1 MLTNTHLRQ
10 LYDEHQPSLLNF
22 AIYLVGSREDAMEI
36 VNDVYV
42 SLWQNRHTYN
52 EIRSIKSYLFSAVKN
67 RSINQIKKK
76 KIEVTHLWPDN
87 EESSF
92 RADAA
97 VDEKDHKVALENL
110 MDQLPPK
117 CRQIFV
123 MSRIDELSYAEI
135 AELLDLSIKTVENQM
150 GKALKI
156 FRKKMGIT

>member
-1 MLTNTHLRQ
+1 
-10 LYDEHQPSLLNF
+10 
-22 AIYLVGSREDAMEI
+22 MEI

-76 KIEVTHLWPDN
+76 KIEVTHLWPNN

>member
-10 LYDEHQPSLLNF
+10 LYDEHQPSLLSF

-76 KIEVTHLWPDN
+76 KIEVTHLWPNN

-92 RADAA
+92 RADAV

-110 MDQLPPK
+110 MNQLPPK

-135 AELLDLSIKTVENQM
+135 ADLLDLSIKTVENQM

>member
-1 MLTNTHLRQ
+1 
-10 LYDEHQPSLLNF
+10 
-22 AIYLVGSREDAMEI
+22 MEI

-76 KIEVTHLWPDN
+76 KIEVTHLWPNN

-92 RADAA
+92 RADAV

-110 MDQLPPK
+110 MNQLPPK

-123 MSRIDELSYAEI
+123 LSRIDELSYVEI